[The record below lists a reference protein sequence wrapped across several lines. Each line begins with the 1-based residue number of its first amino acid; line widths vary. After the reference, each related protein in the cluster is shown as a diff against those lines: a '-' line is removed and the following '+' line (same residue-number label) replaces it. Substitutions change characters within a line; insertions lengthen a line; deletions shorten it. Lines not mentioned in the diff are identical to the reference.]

1 MFDKY
6 MNELDNVDELHYQKL
21 KQEEEEEIYVGKDVD
36 ETTY

>member
-6 MNELDNVDELHYQKL
+6 MNELDNVDELHYEKL
-21 KQEEEEEIYVGKDVD
+21 KQEEEIYVGKDVD